1 MSASASKKK
10 RKELEEQGLS
20 AYAIAEKKAKE
31 KKSKTLRNVLIVA
44 LAAVVCC
51 AAVFGVIALVNRPDY
66 DTKAPVFSV
75 GDEKV
80 TVPVYDYFYNLTA
93 SNFYNS
99 YSFII
104 ESGKPLS
111 QQKNIFGEGTME
123 DMLKD
128 NTNDSLGEILN
139 VVAKAKAENYELSS
153 EQKANIAS
161 GLASVKNE
169 AQMYGMSVDKY
180 LAARFGSGCDLDSY
194 EEYLNLYMT
203 YSGYASKLS
212 ADFQPSAEELK
223 AEYEKDTS
231 VYDLVSFTYATSA
244 AESTKVGEKE
254 NTEKEPEDTAPASTE
269 DTAPASTEDTA
280 PASTEDTAP
289 AATGETAPAA
299 TEDTAPAA
307 TTPAS
312 TETVY
317 TDEAKAA
324 AKEKAEAYAKEMPED
339 ASTVSY
345 NKENAKSY
353 LTEEIAN
360 WLFEEGRKEGDV
372 KVFARDDKETF
383 YYTVRFDSR
392 DTNDYCLV
400 NANII
405 TIQKDKESDV
415 ASKDEK
421 NEGEQKEETLT
432 AKQKFE
438 ALTAAVKEGMS
449 DEDFN
454 KTVTDLNQG
463 YSTNVNPI
471 TRTYS
476 MKEIREWLYAE
487 GRKAGDLLTSYETD
501 TAYYLVRFVSTE
513 EETYRDTLVK
523 NHLWNDY
530 YDSIAKA
537 KEYTVDQELLK
548 NAFTD
553 LSFQSNT
560 NDQG

>member
-31 KKSKTLRNVLIVA
+31 QKSKTLRNVLIVA
-44 LAAVVCC
+44 LAAVVCF

-66 DTKAPVFSV
+66 DTKAPVLSV
-75 GDEKV
+75 GSEKV

-111 QQKNIFGEGTME
+111 QQKNIFGEGTLE
-123 DMLKD
+123 DLLKE
-128 NTNDSLGEILN
+128 NTNASLGEILN
-139 VVAKAKAENYELSS
+139 VVAKAKAENFELSS
-153 EQKANIAS
+153 ELKANVAS
-161 GLASVKNE
+161 GLASVKSE

-180 LAARFGSGCDLDSY
+180 LAARFGEGCDLDSY
-194 EEYLNLYMT
+194 EEYLKLYMT
-203 YSGYASKLS
+203 YSGYATKLS
-212 ADFQPSAEELK
+212 ADFQPSAEEIQ
-223 AEYEKDTS
+223 AEYEKDTGA
-231 VYDLVSFTYATSA
+231 YDLVSFTYATSA
-244 AESTKVGEKE
+244 AESSKAGDSESTQ
-254 NTEKEPEDTAPASTE
+254 KEPDPSDAA
-269 DTAPASTEDTA
+269 
-280 PASTEDTAP
+280 EDTAP
-289 AATGETAPAA
+289 AAAEGTEPAATEATAPAA
-299 TEDTAPAA
+299 TEATAPAA
-307 TTPAS
+307 PAS
-312 TETVY
+312 TETMY

-339 ASTVSY
+339 ANTVTY

-415 ASKDEK
+415 ASKDVKE
-421 NEGEQKEETLT
+421 EDAQKEETLT

-463 YSTNVNPI
+463 YSTSVNPI

-476 MKEIREWLYAE
+476 MKEIREWLYEE

-513 EETYRDTLVK
+513 EETYRDTMVK

-553 LSFQSNT
+553 LSFQSNSSSE
-560 NDQG
+560 G

>member
-20 AYAIAEKKAKE
+20 AAAIAEKKAKE
-31 KKSKTLRNVLIVA
+31 QKSKTIRNVLIVV
-44 LAAVVCC
+44 LAAVVCF

-66 DTKAPVFSV
+66 DTKAPVLSV
-75 GDEKV
+75 GDEKI

-104 ESGKPLS
+104 QSGKPLS
-111 QQKNIFGEGTME
+111 EQQNLFGEGTME

-128 NTNDSLGEILN
+128 NTNSSLGEILN
-139 VVAKAKAENYELSS
+139 VVAHAKANGYELSS
-153 EQKANIAS
+153 EQKANVAA
-161 GLASVKNE
+161 GLASIKNE

-180 LAARFGSGCDLDSY
+180 LTARFGNGCDLDSY
-194 EEYLNLYMT
+194 EDYMNLYML
-203 YSGYASKLS
+203 YAGYAGKLS
-212 ADFQPSAEELK
+212 DEFDPSAEEVK

-244 AESTKVGEKE
+244 AESSKV
-254 NTEKEPEDTAPASTE
+254 EPEGKNTQKDVDPTEATGDTAPATTE
-269 DTAPASTEDTA
+269 
-280 PASTEDTAP
+280 
-289 AATGETAPAA
+289 AA
-299 TEDTAPAA
+299 
-307 TTPAS
+307 PAS

-324 AKEKAEAYAKEMPED
+324 AKEKAEGYMKEMPED
-339 ASTVSY
+339 ATTVSY
-345 NKENAKSY
+345 NKETVTSY

-372 KVFARDDKETF
+372 KVFARDDQEIY

-392 DTNDYCLV
+392 DTNDYCRV
-400 NANII
+400 NANVIS
-405 TIQKDKESDV
+405 IQKDKEGTELKEGEKS
-415 ASKDEK
+415 AEQKKDE
-421 NEGEQKEETLT
+421 LI
-432 AKQKFE
+432 A
-438 ALTAAVKEGMS
+438 ALKEGMS

-454 KTVTDLNQG
+454 KTVTDLG
-463 YSTNVNPI
+463 YSASADAY
-471 TRTYS
+471 TRTYP

-501 TAYYLVRFVSTE
+501 TAYYVVRFVSTE
-513 EETYRDTLVK
+513 EESYRDIMVK
-523 NHLWNDY
+523 NHLWQEY
-530 YDSIAKA
+530 YESIATA
-537 KEYTVDQELLK
+537 KEITVDEELLK

-553 LSFQSNT
+553 LTFNANNT
-560 NDQG
+560 SAS